1 MVGPLYTLPMRTMMV
16 AMGLCLAVAGSAP
29 ARAVESFRFRLD
41 VPPARL
47 GEYSTA
53 TVSVVSGAGYRL
65 NPAHRIEMQLLSTGG
80 LVIDAANR
88 EATRVGESSADFSI
102 RFKAKTPGEKSFRA
116 SLKFEVCDEDSC
128 SPQEETVSF
137 SVDVK

>member
-1 MVGPLYTLPMRTMMV
+1 MRSTWVAVGFLMASV
-16 AMGLCLAVAGSAP
+16 GSGGS

-41 VPPARL
+41 VPSARL
-47 GEYSTA
+47 GQYSTA
-53 TVSVVSGAGYRL
+53 TVSVVSGEGYRL
-65 NPAHRIEMQLLSTGG
+65 NAARRIEMQLLSTGG
-80 LVIDAANR
+80 LIIDSEHR
-88 EATRVGESSADFSI
+88 EATRVDESSADFSI

-116 SLKFEVCDEDSC
+116 NLKFEVCDERGC